1 MLSVCYLI
9 LFLIIRILS
18 NSFANFYQKK
28 LAGFNSSLTINFYS
42 FLILSIFVL
51 PFAPNFFVQG
61 YGIYFWFV
69 VFLSGFL
76 CTLGTLCL
84 IKAMQIGE
92 LSVIA
97 PINSYKSVVGLLASL
112 FLLKEIPSFLGILGI
127 VLIIFGSRYI
137 FASTQEG
144 FSFKLLKRKDIQL
157 RLLALLLTGIEAA
170 ILKKIII
177 LSSVE
182 MCFVMWCFTGL
193 FWSLIFVLISKKSF
207 KVSNNNVF
215 VQILFIAILL
225 SIMQYSTN
233 YVFERMNV
241 GYALALFQLSSLVT
255 VLLGYKIFNEKDI
268 LNKIFGSIVMIV
280 GSILIILH

>member
-1 MLSVCYLI
+1 MYLI
-9 LFLIIRILS
+9 LFIIFRIFS
-18 NSFANFYQKK
+18 NPIANVIQKK
-28 LAGFNSSLTINFYS
+28 LSVANSSLVINFYS
-42 FLILSIFVL
+42 YLIMSLFCL
-51 PFAPNFFVQG
+51 PFCFQFFSNSYEYQ
-61 YGIYFWFV
+61 FWFY
-69 VFLSGFL
+69 VFLAGLL
-76 CTLGTLCL
+76 CALGTACQ
-84 IKAMQIGE
+84 IKAVSIGE
-92 LSVIA
+92 LSVLG
-97 PINSYKSVVGLLASL
+97 PINSYKSVVGLFASL
-112 FLLKEIPSFLGILGI
+112 FLLKEVPSFLGILGI
-127 VLIIFGSRYI
+127 ILIIFGSRFI
-137 FASTQEG
+137 FTSTKEG
-144 FSFKLLKRKDIQL
+144 FSFKLFKRKDIQL

-170 ILKKIII
+170 ILKKIIV

-182 MCFVMWCFTGL
+182 ICFIMWCFTGL

-207 KVSNNNVF
+207 KVSKNNVF